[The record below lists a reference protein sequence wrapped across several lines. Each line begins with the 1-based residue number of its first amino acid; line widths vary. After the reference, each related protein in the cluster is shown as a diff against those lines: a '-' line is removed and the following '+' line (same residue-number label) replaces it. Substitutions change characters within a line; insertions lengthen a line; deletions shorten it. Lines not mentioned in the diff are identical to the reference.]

1 MSPRGGQAFRAAPC
15 FLTLTMGAGVC
26 RVGWGPGGPSGL
38 GWPELT
44 LTLLTVGGLST
55 FGCGKQS
62 GQLAAFFASWWPVD
76 LDVVGIPAVGGLPD
90 RWAASL
96 GQVEVV
102 RWGGNRNSVEIY
114 IGVPGLTGQ

>member
-1 MSPRGGQAFRAAPC
+1 
-15 FLTLTMGAGVC
+15 MGAGVC

-90 RWAASL
+90 WWGKQRCRWAASL
-96 GQVEVV
+96 GQVV
-102 RWGGNRNSVEIY
+102 RWEGG
-114 IGVPGLTGQ
+114 GALK